1 MLPFRT
7 NLTIFIIEFLCSVL
21 LQTFYAV
28 SEYGVERAF
37 LATLGLIPVL
47 LVFLISYH
55 IENEKVVVYCL
66 LFSGLG
72 SLFYMSYVTKTQ
84 GMLMFASLQRVP
96 P

>member
-37 LATLGLIPVL
+37 LAALGLIPVL

-55 IENEKVVVYCL
+55 IENEKVVVFL
-66 LFSGLG
+66 GLNQKKNVY
-72 SLFYMSYVTKTQ
+72 LQMLRHVMSERNCAVN
-84 GMLMFASLQRVP
+84 
-96 P
+96 